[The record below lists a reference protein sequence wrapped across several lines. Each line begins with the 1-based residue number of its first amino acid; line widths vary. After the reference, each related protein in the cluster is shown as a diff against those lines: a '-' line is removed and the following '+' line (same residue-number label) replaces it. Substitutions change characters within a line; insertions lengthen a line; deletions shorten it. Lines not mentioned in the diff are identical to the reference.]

1 MSREPPAYAD
11 AINDIQHY
19 TGADGCHYG
28 CGEPASFVVEARGTD
43 GRTYT
48 FCACRGCLNDA
59 RIYPID
65 NDHVDPLELEGK
77 YR

>member
-1 MSREPPAYAD
+1 MRDAPEYAD
-11 AINDIQHY
+11 AIDDIQHY

-28 CGEPASFVVEARGTD
+28 CGSPGAFVVQARGVD

-48 FCACRGCLNDA
+48 FCGCRECLNDA
-59 RIYPID
+59 RIYPIK
-65 NDHVDPLELEGK
+65 NGHVDALELEGE